1 MASVDTLHAAS
12 KAFLDPSSARREQ
25 ELQAG
30 RLKLEQFKQKR
41 KGKKA
46 NTHSNAPA
54 EPRLSQDE
62 ETIQQADEQPTIC
75 LDSDLH
81 GLGSQNG
88 FRVLKGGTAKADPS
102 IFQGRAQGLKQVG
115 QTFLTWDSK
124 VGTGDFENLVSIGS
138 EPESVS
144 VPFSRSD
151 GIQVGVEDLQK
162 FSQRSS
168 NDHVDVEGAM
178 FVDVNGSKMSTP
190 LFSGQHS
197 RLDNGVDDTS
207 WSSNPSLTKLTS
219 GQVLGIPEPDLL
231 PPPSGITPDI
241 KKLTLGDGIASF
253 PLSNWSSLTFSRPFI
268 IPPSTV
274 SANGAYLGSRYGHGS
289 VLQMSVSRPESSASP
304 FLPQAEFPSLADL
317 EINGE
322 VSSVSSPVESLHTAP
337 PKSLPLAGMSSSSFS
352 FTSPL
357 KPLSFKLLD
366 TDPSQTAATT
376 VPQMESIRSLSP
388 TGLRSKPVPDYSFAS
403 VFDSPSFLTSLP
415 SSKPSSEASRPTLF
429 SSKTLPLSKSPL
441 PSFSSSNDVSLR
453 PVHLSF
459 LQPVPSEPTIVS
471 TSDFEERLVG
481 IGQGRE
487 GEIMELPHLP
497 LISFLNKG
505 TENYGKTEQ
514 EDFLSLEQHIED
526 LTQERFSLQRSLDK
540 ESAVAESL
548 VLENTVL
555 VEDFNNQVWIL

>member
-12 KAFLDPSSARREQ
+12 EAFLDPSSARREQ

-46 NTHSNAPA
+46 NPQSNTPA
-54 EPRLSQDE
+54 EPRFSQDE
-62 ETIQQADEQPTIC
+62 ETIEQADEQPTIC

-124 VGTGDFENLVSIGS
+124 GCTGDFENLVSIGS
-138 EPESVS
+138 EPESGS
-144 VPFSRSD
+144 VPCSRSD
-151 GIQVGVEDLQK
+151 GIQVGAEDLQK
-162 FSQRSS
+162 FSQHSS
-168 NDHVDVEGAM
+168 NDHGDVEGAM
-178 FVDVNGSKMSTP
+178 FVDVDSSKMSTP

-219 GQVLGIPEPDLL
+219 GQVLDIPEPDLL

-274 SANGAYLGSRYGHGS
+274 PANGAFLGSRYGHGS

-304 FLPQAEFPSLADL
+304 SLPQAEFPSLAGP
-317 EINGE
+317 EINGK

-376 VPQMESIRSLSP
+376 GPQMESIRSFSP

-429 SSKTLPLSKSPL
+429 PSKTLPLSKSPL
-441 PSFSSSNDVSLR
+441 PSFASLNDVSLS

-471 TSDFEERLVG
+471 SSDFEERLVG
-481 IGQGRE
+481 IGQGGE
-487 GEIMELPHLP
+487 GEIMELPYLP

-526 LTQERFSLQRSLDK
+526 LTQEKFSLQRSLDK
-540 ESAVAESL
+540 ERAMADSL

>member
-46 NTHSNAPA
+46 NPQSNTPA
-54 EPRLSQDE
+54 EPRFSQDE

-88 FRVLKGGTAKADPS
+88 FRVLKG
-102 IFQGRAQGLKQVG
+102 
-115 QTFLTWDSK
+115 
-124 VGTGDFENLVSIGS
+124 
-138 EPESVS
+138 
-144 VPFSRSD
+144 
-151 GIQVGVEDLQK
+151 
-162 FSQRSS
+162 
-168 NDHVDVEGAM
+168 
-178 FVDVNGSKMSTP
+178 
-190 LFSGQHS
+190 QHS

-219 GQVLGIPEPDLL
+219 GQVLDIPEPNLL

-274 SANGAYLGSRYGHGS
+274 PANGAYSGSRYGHGS

-304 FLPQAEFPSLADL
+304 FLPQAEFPSLADP
-317 EINGE
+317 EINGK

-337 PKSLPLAGMSSSSFS
+337 PKSLPLAGMSSSAFL

-366 TDPSQTAATT
+366 TDASQTAATT

-403 VFDSPSFLTSLP
+403 VFDSSSFLTSLP

-429 SSKTLPLSKSPL
+429 PSKTLPLSKSPL
-441 PSFSSSNDVSLR
+441 PPFASSNDVTLR

-459 LQPVPSEPTIVS
+459 LQRVPSEPTIVS

-481 IGQGRE
+481 IGQGGE

-497 LISFLNKG
+497 LISFLKRG

-526 LTQERFSLQRSLDK
+526 LTQEKFSLQ
-540 ESAVAESL
+540 
-548 VLENTVL
+548 
-555 VEDFNNQVWIL
+555 